1 MIPIGNGAEMY
12 GISIREL
19 FDKVA
24 TIQSGSHIHVTLSLD
39 CRLQKRKG
47 YNFTLFETLVH
58 GLNELQVGQGKH
70 WAFMLTCQA
79 FSSGTEN

>member
-39 CRLQKRKG
+39 CRL
-47 YNFTLFETLVH
+47 
-58 GLNELQVGQGKH
+58 
-70 WAFMLTCQA
+70 
-79 FSSGTEN
+79 